1 VSFLKFREALKI
13 KSRRWKDT
21 DDCWEMHIVYIHC
34 DAVRGTLFG
43 RGIISA
49 AVITTNLCN

>member
-1 VSFLKFREALKI
+1 MSFLKFREALKI